1 MTIPFAQSLTVEFI
15 SDRHDGLSDGLS
27 DSKVV
32 DAVVGMANVDGG
44 LIFLGVSDDGT
55 PEGLSD
61 PTSRWLKAEAARAV
75 IFEKTHPSVSVGWE
89 KQNLPGGRA
98 VVVIKVAKSLH
109 PVACIDGRVLK
120 RRLRRGGTPENR
132 PVLPDEYEKELTFGE
147 PVDFSTRIVTSR
159 TCADLSNVER
169 ERLREHIKAVGDKTL
184 LDLSDEDFDKALGFV
199 RPDPIDNVLM
209 PTFCGLLMI
218 GKPEALQRVLPTAS
232 ATFQVFEGTRLIRS
246 VDMSLPIAA
255 SFELLMLHFRAHNKE
270 LEQVFNGQR
279 FVIETFSEKAFRETL
294 VNAFAHRGYAL
305 PGRVLVRMWENRLTV
320 TSPGGFLKGITA
332 SNLIDAVPQ
341 GRNPALA
348 LAMKRAGLA
357 ESSGRGMDVILS
369 ESMRFG
375 RLWAD
380 YAQTTDEQVIVE
392 FLKNKE
398 DFEFFRIINRYEKVL
413 GRGISVVGMMILA
426 AIRAERV
433 APTLDQIVG
442 TLPSSIARERIRMEL
457 GQLEADDV
465 VTVSG
470 DPADPNYGIRG
481 LQGRLPETPSG
492 PGATIWAGSDFEPYV
507 RDAMAAPMWNSRV
520 HTVRE
525 EIPAF
530 FRDCGQ
536 ASTAEVAGTL
546 EACGSSRDR
555 SCRFRG

>member
-1 MTIPFAQSLTVEFI
+1 MNIPSAKSLTVEFM
-15 SDRHDGLSDGLS
+15 SDRRDGLSDGLS

-32 DAVVGMANVDGG
+32 DAVVGMANADGG
-44 LIFLGVSDDGT
+44 LIFLGVADDGT

-98 VVVIKVAKSLH
+98 VVVIRVAKSLH
-109 PVACIDGRVLK
+109 PVTCIDGRVLK

-169 ERLREHIKAVGDKTL
+169 ERLREHIKAGGDKTL
-184 LDLSDEDFDKALGFV
+184 LDLSGEDFDKAMGFV

-218 GKPEALQRVLPTAS
+218 GKPEALQRVLPTAA

-255 SFELLMLHFRAHNKE
+255 SFELLMLHFGAHNKE

-294 VNAFAHRGYAL
+294 VNAFAHRDYAL

-320 TSPGGFLKGITA
+320 TSPGGFLKG
-332 SNLIDAVPQ
+332 SKLIQ
-341 GRNPALA
+341 
-348 LAMKRAGLA
+348 
-357 ESSGRGMDVILS
+357 
-369 ESMRFG
+369 
-375 RLWAD
+375 
-380 YAQTTDEQVIVE
+380 
-392 FLKNKE
+392 
-398 DFEFFRIINRYEKVL
+398 
-413 GRGISVVGMMILA
+413 
-426 AIRAERV
+426 
-433 APTLDQIVG
+433 
-442 TLPSSIARERIRMEL
+442 
-457 GQLEADDV
+457 
-465 VTVSG
+465 
-470 DPADPNYGIRG
+470 
-481 LQGRLPETPSG
+481 
-492 PGATIWAGSDFEPYV
+492 
-507 RDAMAAPMWNSRV
+507 
-520 HTVRE
+520 
-525 EIPAF
+525 
-530 FRDCGQ
+530 
-536 ASTAEVAGTL
+536 
-546 EACGSSRDR
+546 
-555 SCRFRG
+555 

>member
-1 MTIPFAQSLTVEFI
+1 MNIPSGESLTVSFI
-15 SDRHDGLSDGLS
+15 SDRRDGLSADLSDGPS
-27 DSKVV
+27 DDRFDSKVV
-32 DAVVGMANVDGG
+32 DAVVGMANADGG

-89 KQNLPGGRA
+89 KQTLPGGCA

-120 RRLRRGGTPENR
+120 RRLRRDGMPENR
-132 PVLPDEYEKELTFGE
+132 PVFPGEYATELTFRE

-159 TCADLSNVER
+159 TCADLSDVER
-169 ERLREHIKAVGDKTL
+169 ERLREHIRAGGDKTL
-184 LDLSDEDFDKALGFV
+184 LDLSDEDFDKAMGFV
-199 RPDPIDNVLM
+199 RPDPVDKVLM

-218 GKPEALQRVLPTAS
+218 GKSEALQRVLPTAA

-375 RLWAD
+375 RLWAY

-492 PGATIWAGSDFEPYV
+492 PGATIWAV
-507 RDAMAAPMWNSRV
+507 
-520 HTVRE
+520 
-525 EIPAF
+525 
-530 FRDCGQ
+530 
-536 ASTAEVAGTL
+536 
-546 EACGSSRDR
+546 
-555 SCRFRG
+555 

>member
-1 MTIPFAQSLTVEFI
+1 MNIPSAKSLTVEFM
-15 SDRHDGLSDGLS
+15 SDRRDGLSDGLS

-32 DAVVGMANVDGG
+32 DAVVGMANADGG
-44 LIFLGVSDDGT
+44 LIFLGVADDGT

-75 IFEKTHPSVSVGWE
+75 THPSVSVGRE

-98 VVVIKVAKSLH
+98 VVVIRVAKSLH
-109 PVACIDGRVLK
+109 PVTCIDGRVLK

-169 ERLREHIKAVGDKTL
+169 ERLREHIKAGGDKTL
-184 LDLSDEDFDKALGFV
+184 LDLSDEDFDKAMGFV

-218 GKPEALQRVLPTAS
+218 GKPEALQRVLPTAA

-294 VNAFAHRGYAL
+294 VNAFAHRDYAL

-320 TSPGGFLKGITA
+320 TSPGGFLKG
-332 SNLIDAVPQ
+332 SKLIQ
-341 GRNPALA
+341 
-348 LAMKRAGLA
+348 
-357 ESSGRGMDVILS
+357 
-369 ESMRFG
+369 
-375 RLWAD
+375 
-380 YAQTTDEQVIVE
+380 
-392 FLKNKE
+392 
-398 DFEFFRIINRYEKVL
+398 
-413 GRGISVVGMMILA
+413 
-426 AIRAERV
+426 
-433 APTLDQIVG
+433 
-442 TLPSSIARERIRMEL
+442 
-457 GQLEADDV
+457 
-465 VTVSG
+465 
-470 DPADPNYGIRG
+470 
-481 LQGRLPETPSG
+481 
-492 PGATIWAGSDFEPYV
+492 
-507 RDAMAAPMWNSRV
+507 
-520 HTVRE
+520 
-525 EIPAF
+525 
-530 FRDCGQ
+530 
-536 ASTAEVAGTL
+536 
-546 EACGSSRDR
+546 
-555 SCRFRG
+555 